1 MTRTTASINGETD
14 VCSPFQKPPKSMV
27 APLFEVEASPI
38 RPVSYS
44 VFLFPRCPNARAAT
58 TTPPSREN
66 LQHSS
71 LADARSLL
79 FPLGCP
85 LCCCAIGI
93 PSFLVP
99 RFRKRCFRR
108 LPPPPLS
115 T

>member
-44 VFLFPRCPNARAAT
+44 VFLFPRCPNTRAAT

-71 LADARSLL
+71 LADARALL
-79 FPLGCP
+79 VPLGCL
-85 LCCCAIGI
+85 LCCTAIGI
-93 PSFLVP
+93 LSVLVA
-99 RFRKRCFRR
+99 RLRQSCF
-108 LPPPPLS
+108 
-115 T
+115 